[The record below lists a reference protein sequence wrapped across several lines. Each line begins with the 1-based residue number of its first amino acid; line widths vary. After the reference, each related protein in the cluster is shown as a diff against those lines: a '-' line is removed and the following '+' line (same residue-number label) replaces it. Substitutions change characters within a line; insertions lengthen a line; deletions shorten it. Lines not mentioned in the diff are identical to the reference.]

1 MFSLTRHKFS
11 HCDIEGGALL
21 QVPSLRRPAMPDTE
35 ILDDRES
42 LTPITES
49 GELSV
54 AEARSMPRIVNIA
67 F

>member
-1 MFSLTRHKFS
+1 ML
-11 HCDIEGGALL
+11 
-21 QVPSLRRPAMPDTE
+21 DTE

>member
-1 MFSLTRHKFS
+1 ML
-11 HCDIEGGALL
+11 DI
-21 QVPSLRRPAMPDTE
+21 E

-49 GELSV
+49 GELSA
-54 AEARSMPRIVNIA
+54 AEARSIPRIMNIA

>member
-1 MFSLTRHKFS
+1 MLPLAGHKFN
-11 HCDIEGGALL
+11 HCDIEGWPL
-21 QVPSLRRPAMPDTE
+21 QVPSPRRPTMLDIE

>member
-1 MFSLTRHKFS
+1 MLGI
-11 HCDIEGGALL
+11 D
-21 QVPSLRRPAMPDTE
+21 

-42 LTPITES
+42 PITES